1 MNQSRKKRPR
11 IFFNTRRVVALFGKA
26 KLVREW
32 DGRFRLEGGSYH
44 DEATAIEWAS
54 MFLPEAVLDRP
65 REAIN

>member
-11 IFFNTRRVVALFGKA
+11 IFLNTRRVVALFGKA
-26 KLVREW
+26 KLVRER

-54 MFLPEAVLDRP
+54 MFLPEVVLERP
-65 REAIN
+65 REVIS

>member
-44 DEATAIEWAS
+44 DEATAIE
-54 MFLPEAVLDRP
+54 
-65 REAIN
+65 

>member
-11 IFFNTRRVVALFGKA
+11 IFLNTRRVVALFGKA
-26 KLVREW
+26 KLVRER

-54 MFLPEAVLDRP
+54 MFIPEVVLERP
-65 REAIN
+65 REVIS

>member
-1 MNQSRKKRPR
+1 MNQSRTKRPR
-11 IFFNTRRVVALFGKA
+11 IFLNTRRVVALFGKA
-26 KLVREW
+26 KLVRER

-65 REAIN
+65 REAIS

>member
-11 IFFNTRRVVALFGKA
+11 IFLNTRRVVALFGKA
-26 KLVREW
+26 KLVRER

-54 MFLPEAVLDRP
+54 MFLPEVVLERP
-65 REAIN
+65 REMIR

>member
-11 IFFNTRRVVALFGKA
+11 IFLNTRRVVALFGKA
-26 KLVREW
+26 KLVRERN
-32 DGRFRLEGGSYH
+32 GRFRLEGGSYH

-65 REAIN
+65 REAIS

>member
-26 KLVREW
+26 KLVRER